1 MHHWQQQ
8 YFYTHFQLVKNQTF
22 SVGLNRITNFEMA
35 VLNMIHD
42 MEMTRCCPQVL
53 HRILYIDPKCL
64 ERNIGKLPD

>member
-8 YFYTHFQLVKNQTF
+8 YFYTHFQVVKNQTF

-53 HRILYIDPKCL
+53 
-64 ERNIGKLPD
+64 N